1 MSENKK
7 PQFDSVEELTDFFD
21 NNDMGEYFDEMPEVQ
36 FDVAV
41 VRRSFLV
48 SVDESLMQKLVELA
62 KSQQTST
69 QQLVNSWLEEKVA
82 RAA

>member
-7 PQFDSVEELTDFFD
+7 PQFDSVEALTDFFD
-21 NNDMGEYFDEMPEVQ
+21 SNDMGEYFDEMPEVQ
-36 FDVAV
+36 FDVAIA
-41 VRRSFLV
+41 RRSFLV
-48 SVDESLMQKLVELA
+48 SVDEQLMQKLVELA

-69 QQLVNSWLEEKVA
+69 ELLVNSWLEEKVA